1 MKKDFDKKDRLI
13 DDMTENNSN
22 RIYRSVNTSEE
33 ETKRLLALNE
43 ELEEKKEQLQ
53 IILNSTAEA
62 IYGVDTE
69 GICTFCNKSCLRI
82 LGYETEDRLLGKKI
96 MNCCLTVPTKGH
108 AKLSST

>member
-62 IYGVDTE
+62 I
-69 GICTFCNKSCLRI
+69 
-82 LGYETEDRLLGKKI
+82 
-96 MNCCLTVPTKGH
+96 
-108 AKLSST
+108 